1 MSTKKE
7 RIKDSIELFE
17 DFTGHEADSMD
28 SVSYDMPDVAMEI
41 GTVDGIMY
49 TTVRDGEKEKYIHR
63 FKKSS
68 RPLLAVSSDGE
79 QLMMIGGSY
88 QFTEKGIQDK

>member
-7 RIKDSIELFE
+7 RIEDSIELFE
-17 DFTGHEADSMD
+17 AFTGHEADSMVA
-28 SVSYDMPDVAMEI
+28 VSYDMPDVAMDV

-79 QLMMIGGSY
+79 QLM
-88 QFTEKGIQDK
+88 